1 MVIKEVYKNTEEKIK
16 RSIEGLVHQLSSLR
30 TGRASL
36 ALIEHIKVEYYGSL
50 VPINQ
55 VANVSIPEARTIEIK
70 PWDKV
75 VIKEIEKSI
84 QKSDL
89 GITPVNDGKIIRLVM
104 PSLTQE
110 RRMELVKIVKKIG
123 EKYRVSARNI
133 RREEMDVLKKAE
145 KKKQISE
152 DDMFQGEEHIQKI
165 IDESIKKIDE
175 IGARK
180 EKEVMGI

>member
-1 MVIKEVYKNTEEKIK
+1 MIKEVYKNTEEKIK
-16 RSIEGLVHQLSSLR
+16 RSIEGLVHELSSLR

>member
-1 MVIKEVYKNTEEKIK
+1 MIKEVYKNTEEKIK
-16 RSIEGLVHQLSSLR
+16 RSIEGLVHELSSLR

-180 EKEVMGI
+180 EKEVMEI